1 MGETAYTWDQVS
13 VATGFSMKDIS
24 PLLSDLRGL
33 YNVDG
38 VTVDGYWALLRQ
50 FPVCLSL
57 IVSVRNRDGVWE
69 VTERC
74 IDVVADDFL
83 LAVTVAGSIGGDPG
97 QEVLLRLVRDD
108 GIELARR
115 EVVIR
120 DGG

>member
-1 MGETAYTWDQVS
+1 MCETAYTWDQVS
-13 VATGFSMKDIS
+13 VATGFSMNDIS

-33 YNVDG
+33 YNIDG
-38 VTVDGYWALLRQ
+38 VTVGGYWALLRQ
-50 FPVCLSL
+50 SPVCLSL

-108 GIELARR
+108 DTELARC
-115 EVVIR
+115 EVVAR
-120 DGG
+120 